1 MLEFHSL
8 VRLNANELARL
19 IVLENENG
27 KNITEALADVAK
39 GNETVEYACSL
50 PQCSCGERLVSW
62 EQRRGRMSRFT

>member
-1 MLEFHSL
+1 MLEFHLL

-39 GNETVEYACSL
+39 GNETVE
-50 PQCSCGERLVSW
+50 
-62 EQRRGRMSRFT
+62 